1 MATNIR
7 INKKNGDSYETL
19 HPETNSDVVL
29 VGNKNL
35 TEELKDIN
43 EGTNKL
49 VENFDNQTAIAIK
62 GNKNFNE
69 YGLKYLLRKDAEVA
83 VHRADSLTTIKTIT
97 IPENKLVYLIK
108 GYVKHYYSSGT
119 TYGYIKVINSDDK
132 INLLADSQRLT
143 NNRGLYFRNILFS
156 KEDYFYT
163 KSDITM
169 VFEAA
174 SQEFITLLPNP
185 IKRLEIQNS
194 EVILLLLDK
203 NKGGIDYSDFNI

>member
-1 MATNIR
+1 MITNMR
-7 INKKNGDSYETL
+7 INKKNGDGYETL

-43 EGTNKL
+43 EGANKV

-62 GNKNFNE
+62 GNKNLNE

-143 NNRGLYFRNILFS
+143 NNRGLYFRNILFT
-156 KEDYFYT
+156 KEDYFYS
-163 KSDITM
+163 KPNEEM
-169 VFEAA
+169 GFE
-174 SQEFITLLPNP
+174 STNLEFITILPNS
-185 IKRLEIQNS
+185 IKELEIQRS
-194 EVILLLLDK
+194 EVTLLLLDK
-203 NKGGIDYSDFNI
+203 DTGGIDYSDFN